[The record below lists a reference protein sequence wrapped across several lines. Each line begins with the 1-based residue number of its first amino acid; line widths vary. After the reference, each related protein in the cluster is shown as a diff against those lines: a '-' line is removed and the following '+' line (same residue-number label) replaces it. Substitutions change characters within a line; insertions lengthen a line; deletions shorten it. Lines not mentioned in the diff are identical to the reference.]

1 VFLAKALN
9 FWRAFP
15 LAVTVLP
22 IPWQHVT
29 RVRLPASSARNGE
42 IY

>member
-1 VFLAKALN
+1 MAPLRHLRAKLVFLAKALN

-22 IPWQHVT
+22 IP
-29 RVRLPASSARNGE
+29 LGAF
-42 IY
+42 